1 MTLHSITVR
10 PAAVALAA
18 AFAMFLGTG
27 ALTVFVA
34 QEPESSGAEVSPGP
48 SGEAG
53 DAGASS
59 DPAAPVDPAAQPIA
73 FSHAHHVTE
82 IGIDCQFC
90 HAYARRGPVAGIP
103 SVQRCAGC
111 HRVVLSEEPE
121 ILKVL
126 EYWENEEPIPWVRV
140 HDLPDHVRF
149 THKAH
154 VRAGVGCEACHGDV
168 ARMEAA
174 VQVESLSM
182 GWCVSCHEDRGATR
196 DCLACHY

>member
-1 MTLHSITVR
+1 MTLYSFNIR
-10 PAAVALAA
+10 PAPVALGI

-27 ALTVFVA
+27 ALTVFMA
-34 QEPESSGAEVSPGP
+34 QQPAPAEAELALAP
-48 SGEAG
+48 SAVGGTGDTTAG
-53 DAGASS
+53 S
-59 DPAAPVDPAAQPIA
+59 DPAAQPIA
-73 FSHAHHVTE
+73 FSHSHHVTE

-111 HRVVLSEEPE
+111 HQVVLSEQPE

-154 VRAGVGCEACHGDV
+154 LRAGVGCETCHGDV
-168 ARMEAA
+168 AAMEAA
-174 VQVESLSM
+174 VQVESLGM

>member
-1 MTLHSITVR
+1 MDLYSMTVR
-10 PAAVALAA
+10 PAAVALVTAL
-18 AFAMFLGTG
+18 AMFLGTG

-34 QEPESSGAEVSPGP
+34 QEPDPAEAELSLEP

-53 DAGASS
+53 DRTG
-59 DPAAPVDPAAQPIA
+59 DAAVPPDPAAQPIA

-111 HRVVLSEEPE
+111 HSVVLSEEPE

-154 VRAGVGCEACHGDV
+154 VRAGVGCETCHGDV
-168 ARMEAA
+168 AAMEAA

>member
-1 MTLHSITVR
+1 MTLHAIKVR
-10 PAAVALAA
+10 PAVALVSALVI
-18 AFAMFLGTG
+18 FAGTS

-34 QEPESSGAEVSPGP
+34 QEPEPAEVGLSLEP
-48 SGEAG
+48 SGEAA
-53 DAGASS
+53 DPSTAP
-59 DPAAPVDPAAQPIA
+59 DPAAPPDPWAQPIA

-82 IGIDCQFC
+82 IGIECQFC

-111 HRVVLSEEPE
+111 HRVVLSEQPE
-121 ILKVL
+121 ILRVL

-154 VRAGVGCEACHGDV
+154 VRAGVGCETCHGDV
-168 ARMEAA
+168 AAMEAA

>member
-1 MTLHSITVR
+1 MTLHSPTVR
-10 PAAVALAA
+10 PAPVVLAT
-18 AFAMFLGTG
+18 AFAIFLGTG
-27 ALTVFVA
+27 VLTVFVA
-34 QEPESSGAEVSPGP
+34 QEPEPSEAELSPEP
-48 SGEAG
+48 SGEAA
-53 DAGASS
+53 DASGAGS
-59 DPAAPVDPAAQPIA
+59 APMDPAAQPID

-103 SVQRCAGC
+103 SVQRCVGC
-111 HRVVLSEEPE
+111 HRVVLSEQPE

-126 EYWENEEPIPWVRV
+126 EYWEDEEPIPWVRV

-154 VRAGVGCEACHGDV
+154 VRAGVGCETCHGDV

>member
-1 MTLHSITVR
+1 MNLHSITIR

-18 AFAMFLGTG
+18 ALAMFLGTG

-34 QEPESSGAEVSPGP
+34 QEPEPSEAEFPLEPLV
-48 SGEAG
+48 EAG
-53 DAGASS
+53 DASVRS
-59 DPAAPVDPAAQPIA
+59 DPDAPVDPAAQPIA
-73 FSHAHHVTE
+73 FSHSHHVTE

-111 HRVVLSEEPE
+111 HSVVLSEEPE
-121 ILKVL
+121 ILRVL

-154 VRAGVGCEACHGDV
+154 VRAGVGCETCHGDV
-168 ARMEAA
+168 AGMEAA

>member
-1 MTLHSITVR
+1 MRVHSTNAR
-10 PAAVALAA
+10 PARLALLAAIVICVGAA
-18 AFAMFLGTG
+18 AFAVFGAQADAPATGDAPTG
-27 ALTVFVA
+27 AA
-34 QEPESSGAEVSPGP
+34 AGP
-48 SGEAG
+48 A
-53 DAGASS
+53 
-59 DPAAPVDPAAQPIA
+59 DPTAQPIA
-73 FSHAHHVTE
+73 FSHAHHVGE

-111 HRVVLSEEPE
+111 HRVVLNEQPE
-121 ILKVL
+121 ILKLL

-149 THKAH
+149 THRPH
-154 VRAGVGCEACHGDV
+154 VRAGVACVDCHGLV
-168 ARMEAA
+168 ERMEAA

-182 GWCVSCHEDRGATR
+182 GWCVSCHRERDATR

>member
-1 MTLHSITVR
+1 MALYSMTVR
-10 PAAVALAA
+10 PAAVVLGT
-18 AFAMFLGTG
+18 AFATFLGAG

-34 QEPESSGAEVSPGP
+34 QVPEPAGAELSVEP
-48 SGEAG
+48 SAEG
-53 DAGASS
+53 GAENA
-59 DPAAPVDPAAQPIA
+59 AAPLDPAAQPIA

-111 HRVVLSEEPE
+111 HQVVLSEQPE
-121 ILKVL
+121 ILRVL

-154 VRAGVGCEACHGDV
+154 VRAGVGCETCHGDV

-182 GWCVSCHEDRGATR
+182 GWCVSCHEDRGVTR

>member
-1 MTLHSITVR
+1 MSLKAIPVR
-10 PAAVALAA
+10 PARVALAA
-18 AFAMFLGTG
+18 AFVLFLGTG

-34 QEPESSGAEVSPGP
+34 QEPEPLEAGLSLEP
-48 SGEAG
+48 SGEGGAR
-53 DAGASS
+53 DA
-59 DPAAPVDPAAQPIA
+59 AAPLDADAQPIA
-73 FSHAHHVTE
+73 FSHSHHVAE

-111 HRVVLSEEPE
+111 HGVVLSEQPE
-121 ILKVL
+121 ILRVL

-154 VRAGVGCEACHGDV
+154 VRAGVGCETCHGDV
-168 ARMEAA
+168 AAMEAA

>member
-1 MTLHSITVR
+1 MPGLDGPSIDMSVHSMNAR
-10 PAAVALAA
+10 PAYTALLCALVV
-18 AFAMFLGTG
+18 FLCTG
-27 ALTVFVA
+27 AYVIFGA
-34 QEPESSGAEVSPGP
+34 QPDAEPEAAPAFDTAP
-48 SGEAG
+48 QGEA
-53 DAGASS
+53 
-59 DPAAPVDPAAQPIA
+59 DPTAQPID

-111 HRVVLSEEPE
+111 HESVLSEEPE

-140 HDLPDHVRF
+140 HDLPDYVRF
-149 THKAH
+149 GHKPH
-154 VRAGVGCEACHGDV
+154 VRAGVECAECHGNV
-168 ARMEAA
+168 EEMEAA

-182 GWCVSCHEDRGATR
+182 GWCVTCHEERDVTK

>member
-1 MTLHSITVR
+1 MSLKAIPVR
-10 PAAVALAA
+10 PARVALAV
-18 AFAMFLGTG
+18 AFALFLGTG

-34 QEPESSGAEVSPGP
+34 QEPEPLEAELSLE
-48 SGEAG
+48 SFGEGGAG
-53 DAGASS
+53 DA
-59 DPAAPVDPAAQPIA
+59 AAPLDPDAQPIA
-73 FSHAHHVTE
+73 FSHSHHVAE
-82 IGIDCQFC
+82 VGLDCQFC

-111 HRVVLSEEPE
+111 HRVVLSEQPE
-121 ILKVL
+121 ILRVL

-154 VRAGVGCEACHGDV
+154 VRAGVGCETCHGDV
-168 ARMEAA
+168 AAMEAA